1 MSISSIP
8 TFGSAAIASPL
19 PPNNAG
25 NARPNDTRA
34 DASPA
39 PPAIEAAKAVGTGLF
54 VDKKV

>member
-19 PPNNAG
+19 PPNNAS
-25 NARPNDTRA
+25 NARPGA

-39 PPAIEAAKAVGTGLF
+39 PPAIEAAKAVGTGLL